1 MLMDSAEEDSQALLL
16 ATNPVKAFLNLRRG
30 MTQQMSLLLNGDFTP
45 PLLRRLEGEDQSA
58 KKLDGQHSGRWYQ
71 RHAEQRRTKKV
82 LASKTKIY
90 IVLELVSGEAR
101 ELEKQLKQITKEK
114 KEAVRAQDF
123 GKDGSHYDQKIE
135 LRDETAAIL
144 AKGKEV
150 SKAELL
156 KLAMNELGPIVSE
169 SDIQHIKWKEL
180 SGEDITADGNGD
192 KSMATRMDLICHS
205 GESNGSCWRKVEKME
220 SKEKREGNSDGEQEP
235 ISKLVSTRVYF
246 CIYEA
251 TYNRLKVYSYNDQ
264 INKAIG
270 TIVGVI
276 N

>member
-1 MLMDSAEEDSQALLL
+1 AHGFCRGGLSGAAPRK
-16 ATNPVKAFLNLRRG
+16 NPVKAFLNLRRG

-123 GKDGSHYDQKIE
+123 GKDGYHYDQKIE